1 MMRRWPGI
9 PPLFDSETE
18 RGQPPGHT
26 PLRPTLIHAAH
37 FRPPPHVTAAVQAAA
52 QRNHPKLEWCPRCK
66 RRVAGIG
73 LLGLFNRLGSRPRS
87 ALSVSAPSQPVTAGW
102 RGQSA
107 TCQRVTATRAG
118 PTPPSPSLTGDSVTQ
133 NLDPRAGRAGS
144 VMSRRAATRT
154 CPSHPPPSRSSH
166 IAISPGRGLSGCGR

>member
-1 MMRRWPGI
+1 MRRWPGI

-118 PTPPSPSLTGDSVTQ
+118 PTPPG
-133 NLDPRAGRAGS
+133 PRQWCAKERR
-144 VMSRRAATRT
+144 SRREEARGARSRGRQGRRSRAT
-154 CPSHPPPSRSSH
+154 
-166 IAISPGRGLSGCGR
+166 